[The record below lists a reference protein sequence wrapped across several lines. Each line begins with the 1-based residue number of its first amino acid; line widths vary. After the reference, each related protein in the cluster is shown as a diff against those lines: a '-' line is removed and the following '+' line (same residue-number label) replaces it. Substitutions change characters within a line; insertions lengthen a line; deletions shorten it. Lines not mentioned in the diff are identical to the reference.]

1 MASPEL
7 KTKTPINSKKDSD
20 LKGTLASVFILGFVL
35 VSIWIGVYALFV
47 ERLG

>member
-1 MASPEL
+1 MTSPKL
-7 KTKTPINSKKDSD
+7 KTKSPMPSEKDSD

-47 ERLG
+47 GRLG